1 MVVRRVGA
9 EESWERLVSE
19 ADDGYAGADGLARG
33 TDKGS
38 SRGRGSQVLDDVE
51 QKSRESEIKRIG
63 VALHDLC
70 QPLTTLQCR
79 LEMAEL
85 VGTPE
90 AYREAVETGC
100 TRFVWQVL
108 DWNEPAIRFYESLGA
123 KVLREWQTVRLDG
136 EALAALAVGTARQ
149 G

>member
-90 AYREAVETGC
+90 AYREAVETGLAEC
-100 TRFVWQVL
+100 ERLAAAVGSMRDMIRAATR
-108 DWNEPAIRFYESLGA
+108 DAIEG
-123 KVLREWQTVRLDG
+123 RLD
-136 EALAALAVGTARQ
+136 
-149 G
+149 